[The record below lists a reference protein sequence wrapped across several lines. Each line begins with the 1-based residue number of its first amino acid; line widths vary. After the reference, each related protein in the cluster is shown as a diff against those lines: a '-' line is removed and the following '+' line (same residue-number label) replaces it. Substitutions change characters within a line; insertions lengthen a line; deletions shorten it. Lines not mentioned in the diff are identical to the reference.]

1 MSDYQVQISDYNAP
15 GSQLQAFQGKRL
27 MSQTVQ
33 LIGHQGEIY
42 TVKFSRDGDYLA
54 SAGYDRLIYFWDVFD
69 PECKNFGVL
78 KGHSNA
84 ILDLVWGQDNTRVY
98 TASSDRQIFV
108 WDTEDFQRVR
118 KLKGHTAV
126 VNSVDCQK
134 IGSEILV
141 SGSDDYSVKLWDARV
156 RNHISSYELNYQIT
170 SVCFNNTND
179 YVFFGGLDNTI
190 KALNLRKNA
199 IEFALLGHTDTVTGI
214 SLSKNG
220 NFLVSNSMDNTVKVW
235 DIRPYIQDNDDS
247 KRCQNTLFGISH
259 NFEKNLLRCAW
270 NHDSTQVTAG
280 SGDRFV
286 CVWDVESG
294 KMTQRLGGHHGSVNE
309 VAFHPERDIIASA
322 SSDKTL
328 YLGELQKSS

>member
-1 MSDYQVQISDYNAP
+1 
-15 GSQLQAFQGKRL
+15 

-170 SVCFNNTND
+170 SVC
-179 YVFFGGLDNTI
+179 
-190 KALNLRKNA
+190 
-199 IEFALLGHTDTVTGI
+199 HTDTVTGI